1 MQRSLLA
8 LLLAAAFSAPGFIA
22 EVQAADLI
30 RINGSGS
37 ALDVLKPLI
46 QAYAR
51 VHPQVTI
58 EMEKPLGSSGAIKAL
73 LAGALDIAVSS
84 KPLKP
89 EEVAQGCRGR
99 EYGRMPLALVTAK
112 GVAKSDITTRELE
125 DIYSGK
131 VRTWPNGEAIR
142 LVLRPDADI
151 DTAILR
157 GLSQG
162 MDSAL
167 SAARKS
173 PGMTVAVTDPES
185 NTAVASI
192 PGALGASGL
201 SSLLVGKLPLNTLS
215 LNGVKPTAK
224 ALSSGAYP
232 LAKEVRFV
240 TTERLPPIAQ
250 KFINF
255 AYSSQGRSIASRA
268 GLLVVDNDKPV
279 K

>member
-1 MQRSLLA
+1 MLA
-8 LLLAAAFSAPGFIA
+8 LLLAAAVSATCFCE
-22 EVQAADLI
+22 EVQSADLI

-37 ALDVLKPLI
+37 ALDVLKPLVQEYI
-46 QAYAR
+46 RMQ
-51 VHPQVTI
+51 PKVTI

-84 KPLKP
+84 KKLKP
-89 EEVAQGCRGR
+89 EEEAQGCRAR
-99 EYGRMPLALVTAK
+99 EYGRMPLAIVTSK
-112 GVAKSDITTRELE
+112 GVAKSDISTRELE

-131 VRTWPNGEAIR
+131 VRTWPSGEPIR
-142 LVLRPDADI
+142 LVLRPEADI

-157 GLSQG
+157 SLSQG

-167 SAARKS
+167 TAARKE
-173 PGMTVAVTDPES
+173 PGMTIAVTDPES
-185 NTAVASI
+185 NDAVTRI
-192 PGALGASGL
+192 PGAIGASGL
-201 SSLLVGKLPLNTLS
+201 SSLLVGKLQLNTLS

-240 TTERLPPIAQ
+240 TTDRLPPAAQ
-250 KFINF
+250 KFIDF
-255 AYSSQGRSIASRA
+255 AYSTKGRAIASRA
-268 GLLVVDNDKPV
+268 GLLVTAGDKPG